1 MRNSWGTNNA
11 DGGYGYIAFSTDWD
25 PNTKLEVDVPQEV
38 DYDRQ
43 GNIIWQGGMFGIT
56 PGDFPREYLEYFQNK
71 NTTSEPEQN
80 NNTTS
85 KPEQNNNT
93 TSKPDQNV
101 VVNQDKKC
109 VCDNTFANTFTNL
122 NTGQNILLIILAII
136 AVALIAY
143 GIYRIINKQ

>member
-1 MRNSWGTNNA
+1 MRNSWGTNSA
-11 DGGYGYIAFSTDWD
+11 DGGYGYIAFSTDYQ

-56 PGDFPREYLEYFQNK
+56 PGDFPNKYLEYFNK
-71 NTTSEPEQN
+71 NIKDDKN
-80 NNTTS
+80 IKNI
-85 KPEQNNNT
+85 

-101 VVNQDKKC
+101 VSQDKKC
-109 VCDNTFANTFTNL
+109 VCDNKKFRSVFTNL
-122 NTGQNILLIILAII
+122 NTGENVLLIILAVL

-143 GIYRIINKQ
+143 GLYRMKTKQ